1 MSGIPSSFLILTCRT
16 GDDLKS
22 CGYAFQLDAYACAF
36 IIFGL
41 ERHVC
46 PLCFCHRYHCVI
58 CYVSEFV
65 QRFQFVPKDSLS
77 TVRFV
82 TVIVIPVSI
91 LERLDIVLSI
101 PQSSSVPIDPFS
113 LVLFSSLFDVLL
125 LHTGPNNVRC

>member
-1 MSGIPSSFLILTCRT
+1 MCFYNIRTREACLSFVFLSSIPLR
-16 GDDLKS
+16 D
-22 CGYAFQLDAYACAF
+22 
-36 IIFGL
+36 
-41 ERHVC
+41 
-46 PLCFCHRYHCVI
+46 

-91 LERLDIVLSI
+91 LERLDTVLSI

-113 LVLFSSLFDVLL
+113 LVLFSSLFDVPL
-125 LHTGPNNVRC
+125 LHIGPNNVRC